1 MNVMKK
7 ISILFAALAVF
18 GFSSCSK
25 TELVE
30 APDGA
35 KDFTISALITK
46 TVNDGES
53 TEWSAGDAINV
64 FHASAGTTTYGTN
77 DEFTIAE
84 EDLGT
89 GTFRGTLTEAQY
101 DSNDWYA
108 FYPYNSKLST
118 PANTDVFFN
127 IGCKNSSSA
136 AQIQDGNNST
146 AHLCGEYFPMW
157 AQAKSVAKGSGI
169 SLAFNNAVSVVNFH
183 VTNKTSKPVTVSSL
197 SITADQDIIGS
208 YYIDFSGDAP
218 VFTASNASYVAKEAK
233 LNVSNGT
240 ALDAN
245 ASADFYLAIKPFT
258 NEAGKNITFNVNG
271 CEKTITTAESFKP
284 GNIKTV
290 NFSYD
295 KEAEDLSGDY
305 LITGK
310 SNQDTYAMGLY
321 SSGNNIKAISTP
333 LEFVGEG
340 KVFETDEI
348 AQAKVTVTKITEGD
362 YAGMYS
368 IKDSNDKYLYAA
380 GNGAN
385 YLKVQESIDKNAVW
399 AINKDKDGYSIVAS
413 KSSNRNILMFNAS
426 SNPKLFSCYSGGQS
440 SVSLLS
446 YSNVIP
452 DTTPAIQGIKDPDK
466 VSAEGG
472 DVDVQYTIKNP
483 VEGKTITATKEVG
496 ADWISL
502 NTSTA
507 NLIKV
512 SVSANSTDKE
522 RSSEV
527 TVSYPGAESVTFT
540 VTQAAAG
547 ASKDPIVLDLT
558 TKAASCNAYN
568 TTTTYGDWVIVN
580 GANNNKGWE
589 YFKMGGKSATISD
602 ANPCYIYYTKKV
614 SDKISEITVNLPSG
628 SLSKSGMSVN
638 SWGVYIYSD
647 TKMETQVDYV
657 AGGTITKN
665 EGSFSFKPT
674 EGKTWQNCYV
684 KVSWDLAN
692 TTSTNGIVCVDN
704 VTIKF

>member
-1 MNVMKK
+1 MKK

-46 TVNDGES
+46 TVNDGAS

-64 FHASAGTTTYGTN
+64 FHASAGTTEYRTN
-77 DEFTIAE
+77 DKFTIAE

-89 GTFRGTLTEAQY
+89 GTFRGTLTEEQY

-108 FYPYNSKLST
+108 FYPYKSNLTT

-169 SLAFNNAVSVVNFH
+169 SLAFNNAVSVVKFH

-197 SITADQDIIGS
+197 SITAEQDIIGS

-218 VFTASNASYVAKEAK
+218 AFKSSGTNYVAKEAK

-240 ALDAN
+240 ALDVN
-245 ASADFYLAIKPFT
+245 ASADFYLAIKPFSNPAT
-258 NEAGKNITFNVNG
+258 GKLIFKVNG
-271 CEKTITTAESFKP
+271 YEKDVKAAAEFKA
-284 GNIKTV
+284 GAIKTV
-290 NFSYD
+290 NFNFD
-295 KEAEDLSGDY
+295 KEEKDYTGTYVALIENSGDKY
-305 LITGK
+305 FAMSSTDDGAGTKRFKSVDVTYDGSAKFTASQSEIIWNVAKTDGGYTFENGGK
-310 SNQDTYAMGLY
+310 YISWEK
-321 SSGNNIKAISTP
+321 GNSAI
-333 LEFVGEG
+333 LA
-340 KVFETDEI
+340 DE
-348 AQAKVTVTKITEGD
+348 AKVLTITPNGEKYVKVSFQSTDTETRTLSKNSSNTFFAFYANEGQKVNFILVPAEFDGSPEISPIENPEKIPA
-362 YAGMYS
+362 AGATGVEVSYS
-368 IKDSNDKYLYAA
+368 I
-380 GNGAN
+380 
-385 YLKVQESIDKNAVW
+385 
-399 AINKDKDGYSIVAS
+399 
-413 KSSNRNILMFNAS
+413 
-426 SNPKLFSCYSGGQS
+426 
-440 SVSLLS
+440 
-446 YSNVIP
+446 
-452 DTTPAIQGIKDPDK
+452 T
-466 VSAEGG
+466 
-472 DVDVQYTIKNP
+472 NP
-483 VEGKTITATKEVG
+483 VSGK
-496 ADWISL
+496 
-502 NTSTA
+502 
-507 NLIKV
+507 
-512 SVSANSTDKE
+512 SVSAVSVENWVKNFSYATEGKITFDVEANSVDTE
-522 RSSEV
+522 RSSVV
-527 TVSYPGAESVTFT
+527 TVSYPGAKDVTFT

-558 TKAASCNAYN
+558 TKDVGCAAYN
-568 TTTTYGDWVIVN
+568 ATTAYGDWEIVN
-580 GANNNKGWE
+580 GANNNKGWA
-589 YFKMGGKSATISD
+589 YFKMGGKNITISSK
-602 ANPCYIYYTKKV
+602 NPCYIYYTKEV
-614 SDKISEITVNLPSG
+614 SDKINEITVHIPSG

-647 TKMETQVDYV
+647 KAMKTQVDYV

-692 TTSTNGIVCVDN
+692 TSSTNGIVCVDN